1 MDCELFR
8 LLISKL
14 GVIVAGCLINGAI
27 MSVNAMFGPN
37 RFKLGIFS
45 ANADGGLAI
54 TRVPERWRAGWAEI
68 ADLARLA
75 DRAGFEFFLPI
86 ARWKGFGGQTNARHH
101 SFETISFA
109 AALSGLT
116 EQMTLFATVH
126 VPIVPPVF
134 AAKALATIDHA
145 SGGRAGLNIVCGWN
159 QPEFDM
165 FGVTKAEAVYEQ
177 GYEWYEIFLGVLKGG
192 DSFDYRGKYY
202 DVKGVEGAPQ
212 SVQRPRPVTLSAAFS
227 PPGRDFAVKT
237 SDCLFTT
244 FATIEDGAETIAD
257 ARERAEKAGREIDV
271 YTTCHVVCRPSQAEA
286 DDYYEH
292 YAVEMADQ
300 AAVDQHM
307 EMKKSMAFSHDPK
320 VFRDYRKR
328 FAGGAGTYPLI
339 GTPGHIAE
347 ELAAMHDIGFAG
359 TTVSFV
365 NFLEELPFFV
375 ETVLPQLEAA
385 GLRVAA

>member
-1 MDCELFR
+1 MNCEPFR
-8 LLISKL
+8 LLICQL
-14 GVIVAGCLINGAI
+14 GVIVAGCCGLGAS

-54 TRVPERWRAGWAEI
+54 TRVPERWK
-68 ADLARLA
+68 ADWNDIVLLAKLA
-75 DRAGFEFFLPI
+75 DHAGFEFFLPI

-101 SFETISFA
+101 SFETLSFA
-109 AALSGLT
+109 ATLSGLT
-116 EQMTLFATVH
+116 ERITLFATVH

-165 FGVTKAEAVYEQ
+165 FGVTKSAAPYDH
-177 GYEWYEIFLGVLKGG
+177 GYEWYEIFLQVLGAGEPFDFKGE
-192 DSFDYRGKYY
+192 YY
-202 DVKGVEGAPQ
+202 DLKGVEGAPP
-212 SVQRPRPVTLSAAFS
+212 SVQQPRPVTLSAAFS
-227 PPGRDFAVKT
+227 SPGRNFAAKT

-244 FATIEDGAETIAD
+244 FAEIDEGAATIAD
-257 ARERAEKAGREIDV
+257 VRARAEKVGRSIEV
-271 YTTCHVVCRPSQAEA
+271 YTTCHVVCRQSQKEA
-286 DDYYEH
+286 ADYYEY

-300 AAVDQHM
+300 AAVDHHM

-320 VFRDYRKR
+320 VFKAYKKR

-339 GTPGHIAE
+339 GTPDHIAK
-347 ELAAMHDIGFAG
+347 ELVAMHKIGFAG
-359 TTVSFV
+359 TTLSFV
-365 NFLEELPFFV
+365 DFLGEMPLFIDE
-375 ETVLPQLEAA
+375 VLPRLEAA
-385 GLRVAA
+385 GIRAAA